1 MNLLLVED
9 EVVLRKGLVD
19 LLHNAGHA
27 VDVAGDGPE
36 AVRKIREGTL
46 DLVLL
51 DVMLPGFDGIEV
63 CRRIRPTHPDL
74 PILML
79 TARGAEDDKVRGL
92 KAGAD
97 DYVTKPFGAREL
109 LARVEALGRRVRAT
123 PAEPEA
129 LQIDG
134 CTLDL
139 GRLSAIRGRQAT
151 TLTAREGAILRWLH
165 RHRTRAVTRAEL
177 LEQVWNLRPDTET
190 RTVDMTIANLRSKIE
205 RDPADPKIVLCVK
218 GVGYAWGQDAS
229 R

>member
-1 MNLLLVED
+1 
-9 EVVLRKGLVD
+9 
-19 LLHNAGHA
+19 
-27 VDVAGDGPE
+27 
-36 AVRKIREGTL
+36 
-46 DLVLL
+46 
-51 DVMLPGFDGIEV
+51 
-63 CRRIRPTHPDL
+63 
-74 PILML
+74 
-79 TARGAEDDKVRGL
+79 L

-123 PAEPEA
+123 PNEPEA
-129 LQIDG
+129 LKIDG

-139 GRLSAIRGRQAT
+139 GRLEAFRGRQAT

-205 RDPADPKIVLCVK
+205 RDPADPKIVVCVK